1 MLQGKSRL
9 PFENTD
15 KQVEKLARYFYN
27 EILIK
32 REMAAMIFLWAEKAA
47 IPLIELFM
55 PRILLERKLRIH

>member
-32 REMAAMIFLWAEKAA
+32 REI
-47 IPLIELFM
+47 
-55 PRILLERKLRIH
+55 